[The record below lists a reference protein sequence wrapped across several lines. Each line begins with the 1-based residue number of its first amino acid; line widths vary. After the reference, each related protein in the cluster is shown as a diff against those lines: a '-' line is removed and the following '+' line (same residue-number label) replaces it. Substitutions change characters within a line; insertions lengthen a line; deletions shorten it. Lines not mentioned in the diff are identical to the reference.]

1 MDAYT
6 EFAKFYSLMMQDI
19 PYDKWEKFLIRT
31 LKKHKIKN
39 GLVLDLG
46 CGTGEM
52 TRRLKNAG
60 YDMIGVDSS
69 VDMLQEACKQSTEG
83 ILYLNQDMREFE
95 LYGTV
100 RAIFSICD
108 SMNYLSE
115 YEDLVQV
122 LKLANNYLD
131 PGGIFVF
138 DLKTAHFFRDVVKD
152 ETQAENMDDFSYIWE
167 NYYDKGS
174 RIHEYDLTLFV
185 KESEH
190 YRKATEVHFQRAY
203 TLTEIRKAAKE
214 AGMIYLEA
222 LDADNYGAVTPGS
235 ERIYILLQECGK

>member
-1 MDAYT
+1 MNAYT
-6 EFAKFYSLMMQDI
+6 EFAKFYSLMMQDT

-31 LKKHKIKN
+31 LKKYKIKD
-39 GLVLDLG
+39 GLILDLG

-52 TRRLKNAG
+52 TRRLRDAG

-69 VDMLQEACKQSTEG
+69 VDMLQEAYKQDTQG

-108 SMNYLSE
+108 SMNYLLE
-115 YEDLVQV
+115 FEDLVQV

-131 PGGIFVF
+131 PKGIFVF

-152 ETQAENMDDFSYIWE
+152 ETQAENLEGFSYIWD
-167 NYYDKGS
+167 NYYDRDS
-174 RIHEYDLTLFV
+174 RVHEYDLTLFV
-185 KESEH
+185 KEGEA
-190 YRKATEVHFQRAY
+190 YRKAQEVHFQKVY
-203 TLTEIRKAAKE
+203 TLGEIKKAAKA
-214 AGMIYLEA
+214 AGMEFLGA
-222 LDADNYGAVTPGS
+222 MDAENYGEVTPGS
-235 ERIYILLQECGK
+235 ERIYILLRECGK